1 MRWFISGAKES
12 VRMSGQAFKEPLI
25 GIIGGAIRLSRTLWL
40 LEMALLILLLRA
52 HPDIGKDLRP
62 NQAPVMPAT
71 EVSDDEFE
79 LVSARHNFDMK
90 ALGCETAVRR

>member
-12 VRMSGQAFKEPLI
+12 LRMSGQAFKEPLI

-40 LEMALLILLLRA
+40 LVMALQILLL
-52 HPDIGKDLRP
+52 
-62 NQAPVMPAT
+62 PAT

-90 ALGCETAVRR
+90 ALSCETAVRR